1 MLNLTRLD
9 FIQIFIVN
17 SPLNN
22 NYLSSKTITKIM
34 RLKIHLVIG
43 FFAFFVTTVN
53 AQTPVCKPDTIR
65 YRDSLSG
72 VYPLPYIDS
81 VRPNGGIDKV
91 ACLTKAYSFV
101 WTIKVGD
108 TLTVPNPFGAGTIQ
122 VPLDSVLIGKSS
134 AIAGM
139 PTGLSY
145 ACNPPN
151 CVWKKQTYGC
161 VALSGSPAATNAIKT
176 YPLVISGK
184 AYPGGFYASLFP
196 NGYDLTFP
204 GAIAPGSYDLK
215 VYAANDTRCTTAADD
230 LTEVSG
236 MTAVPNPTN
245 GKTVIRIESTVSDKF
260 TFNVTDLLGRRVIS
274 RPLSIQ
280 SGQNTFDLDV
290 TGLPNGIYIYT
301 LSKGNRVMSNK
312 LIINQ

>member
-1 MLNLTRLD
+1 
-9 FIQIFIVN
+9 
-17 SPLNN
+17 
-22 NYLSSKTITKIM
+22 M
-34 RLKIHLVIG
+34 RLKIHLIFG
-43 FFAFFVTTVN
+43 FFAFFVTEVN